1 MPAEKEAW
9 TLEHMGKLSDAS
21 ATAAA
26 AREKAQ
32 EAFDSVAVK
41 EAQASAEREA
51 LEAAITKRDEL

>member
-21 ATAAA
+21 AAEAA

-32 EAFDSVAVK
+32 EAFDSVAAK

-51 LEAAITKRDEL
+51 LEAARIKRDEL